1 MTKYKTYLKKWRK
14 YKMTYE
20 EAKKIVGN
28 QPKYAL
34 KNMIKALQMCAWLN
48 TTEDDL
54 RLIAAKIVIKNKG
67 D

>member
-1 MTKYKTYLKKWRK
+1 
-14 YKMTYE
+14 MTYK

>member
-1 MTKYKTYLKKWRK
+1 
-14 YKMTYE
+14 MTYK

-34 KNMIKALQMCAWLN
+34 QNMIKALQMCAWLN
-48 TTEDDL
+48 TTEDKL